1 MEFLK
6 FTKTFLDSLSLT
18 SSTHVNLDNVL
29 QGNLKNFLF
38 TKRSFALN
46 QEELNEVKLNIE
58 ETFNHFLQVVL
69 PEYLEADKLTETK
82 TKLHTRDFTQNYG
95 NEKIENSSFE
105 PVVNNTQA
113 ETKQSGQS
121 TSWQP
126 DVSSETIDEEEFN
139 DSPILKE
146 FYNGVYFKIPM
157 FFGRYVNNLL
167 FGGE

>member
-6 FTKTFLDSLSLT
+6 FTKTFLDSLNLT

-69 PEYLEADKLTETK
+69 PEYLQADKLTETK
-82 TKLHTRDFTQNYG
+82 TKYHTRDFTQEYG
-95 NEKIENSSFE
+95 NERVETSYFE
-105 PVVNNTQA
+105 PVENNTQS
-113 ETKQSGQS
+113 ETKQNASQ
-121 TSWQP
+121 TTWLP

-146 FYNGVYFKIPM
+146 FYNDMFFRIKL
-157 FFGRYVNNLL
+157 FFGRYVNNLF
-167 FGGE
+167 FGGD